1 MFIRRVA
8 LEIKKMIAK
17 IVTLKEKVLEKKKD
31 GRKMSKGGKQG
42 EEMGQ
47 RREAKTK
54 VEQLLKQVR
63 VRTSYH

>member
-42 EEMGQ
+42 EEMG
-47 RREAKTK
+47 
-54 VEQLLKQVR
+54 
-63 VRTSYH
+63 